1 MVGKEKK
8 KEKRAQESR
17 RDSSKDKHNSK
28 PVQMRASPLKGSVKD
43 NSCGK
48 VPSKRG
54 ADYNYSSGNHPKRG
68 KKSNDQSVSEPDVT
82 EPRERQLDLT
92 KNGDKASN
100 KKSKTEKEVFGKG
113 ETGENER
120 SGRDDIGID
129 TLLAGAAAHE
139 EGGLGEGGVLRS
151 MRSGEVVV
159 GVFLVLVV
167 LVAGATAG
175 PITGILVH
183 GCHLQATGLCPAA
196 ELRAACFC

>member
-1 MVGKEKK
+1 MHAGVTRRHPVCVKQR
-8 KEKRAQESR
+8 EKRSQESS

-28 PVQMRASPLKGSVKD
+28 PVQMRASPLKGGVKD

-82 EPRERQLDLT
+82 EPRERQLGLT
-92 KNGDKASN
+92 KNGGKASN

-139 EGGLGEGGVLRS
+139 GDGSVEGGVLS
-151 MRSGEVVV
+151 SKEESAGGGPFMSG
-159 GVFLVLVV
+159 
-167 LVAGATAG
+167 TAK
-175 PITGILVH
+175 
-183 GCHLQATGLCPAA
+183 AAA
-196 ELRAACFC
+196 ERMGRA